1 MKLDGFLAGVIIA
14 IGLAVAAPGL
24 GAAGGPLH
32 MSLVTDLGIGLVFFL
47 HGAAVSP
54 ESLHSAASKWR
65 LHLYIQVS
73 TFVLFPILGAAIYFG
88 LSTCISPELRQ
99 GMFYLCAVSST
110 VSTSVAMTSLGR
122 GDTAAA
128 LFNATLSGLIG
139 MVATPLL
146 MDLVM
151 RTGAAPPPLLPQIT
165 AIMSKL
171 LAPFVI
177 GHLARPLLKRFLTE
191 HKTLVNRA
199 DRLVILLIIYGAFC
213 EAAAGRVWD
222 KRSPVELI
230 EIVLLTG
237 ALLAS
242 ALTLTTLG
250 SRALG
255 FPRED
260 EVAAVFCGSKKS
272 LANGAPIA
280 KVVFG
285 ASPALGLIVLPL
297 LLYHQ
302 MQLVA
307 CSVLAR
313 RYAARAEAA
322 ALNQPE

>member
-1 MKLDGFLAGVIIA
+1 MKLDGFLAGVLIA
-14 IGLAVAAPGL
+14 VGLAFAAPQL
-24 GAAGGPLH
+24 GAGNGPLH

-54 ESLHSAASKWR
+54 DSLRSAASKWR
-65 LHLYIQVS
+65 LHLFIQAS
-73 TFVLFPILGAAIYFG
+73 TFVLFPILGATIYFG
-88 LSTCISPELRQ
+88 LRPWISPELRQ
-99 GMFYLCAVSST
+99 GLFYLCAVSST

-151 RTGAAPPPLLPQIT
+151 RAAAAPPPLLPQII
-165 AIMSKL
+165 AIMGKL
-171 LAPFVI
+171 LAPFVV

-199 DRLVILLIIYGAFC
+199 DRLVILMIIYGAFC
-213 EAAAGRVWD
+213 EAVASGVWVGR
-222 KRSPVELI
+222 SLLELVET
-230 EIVLLTG
+230 VLLTG
-237 ALLAS
+237 ALLAC
-242 ALTLTTLG
+242 ALTVTTLG

-255 FPRED
+255 FSRED
-260 EVAAVFCGSKKS
+260 EVAAIFCGSKKS

-302 MQLVA
+302 MQLIA

-313 RYAARAEAA
+313 RYAARAKAEAFI
-322 ALNQPE
+322 QPG

>member
-1 MKLDGFLAGVIIA
+1 MKFDGFLAGVILA
-14 IGLAVAAPGL
+14 IGLAFAAPKL

-54 ESLHSAASKWR
+54 ETLRAAASKWR
-65 LHLYIQVS
+65 LHLFIQAS
-73 TFVLFPILGAAIYFG
+73 TFVLFPILGAAIYFE
-88 LSTCISPELRQ
+88 TAAWISPELRQ
-99 GMFYLCAVSST
+99 GLFYLCAVSST

-146 MDLVM
+146 MGLVM
-151 RTGAAPPPLLPQIT
+151 RAEAAAPPLLPQIT
-165 AIMSKL
+165 AIMGKL

-177 GHLARPLLKRFLTE
+177 GHLARPLLKRFLTK

-213 EAAAGRVWD
+213 EAAAGGVWD
-222 KRSPVELI
+222 KLRLVELI
-230 EIVLLTG
+230 ETVLVTG

-250 SRALG
+250 SRILG

-285 ASPALGLIVLPL
+285 ASSALGLIVLPL

-322 ALNQPE
+322 VLNRPE